1 MLRKS
6 LTEFGLWLVPQKH
19 KHVFHYDKSHV
30 SSKRGLFHE
39 NSDNLTASACVD
51 MQCGMDWRKKTRSFL
66 RPTRNL
72 RAKQT
77 ECPRKR
83 QVRWSRRWSRIPPE
97 IQKTTNVLYIWK
109 RSSAIW
115 FWLVDSWPT
124 TPACIYIYIFYGR
137 VRSICRVLHK

>member
-1 MLRKS
+1 MVIRPIVPRSPHQFALFLAPKIWFIKLMLRKS

-30 SSKRGLFHE
+30 RSKRGLFHE

-83 QVRWSRRWSRIPPE
+83 QAR
-97 IQKTTNVLYIWK
+97 
-109 RSSAIW
+109 
-115 FWLVDSWPT
+115 
-124 TPACIYIYIFYGR
+124 
-137 VRSICRVLHK
+137 